1 MPTFHDLT
9 TAQLKQAVQMREQIE
24 ALQEKLDALL
34 GGKSSDTPKKKLGRP
49 KGKRTMSAAGRAKIA
64 AAQKARWAKI
74 NSTSSAKASSKKLAP
89 AKPSPTKKGGITAAG
104 RAKLA
109 AAMKAR
115 WAAKKK
121 GAPAPNAS
129 AS

>member
-1 MPTFHDLT
+1 MATFPDLT
-9 TAQLKQAVQMREQIE
+9 TSQLRQAIEIREQIDS
-24 ALQEKLDALL
+24 LQEKLDVLL
-34 GGKSSDTPKKKLGRP
+34 GGTAPKAESGDP
-49 KGKRTMSAAGRAKIA
+49 AAKRTKPAAGHTRTDA
-64 AAQKARWAKI
+64 APVWH
-74 NSTSSAKASSKKLAP
+74 LAYV
-89 AKPSPTKKGGITAAG
+89 KSPLDTLLDGAPKKKGGITAAG

-121 GAPAPNAS
+121 GAPTPNAS